1 MKIAVV
7 ILNWNGK
14 ELLEKFLP
22 SVVKFSTGA
31 DVYVIDNAS
40 TDDSI
45 AYLQKEFTD
54 IQVIRLDNN
63 YGYAGG
69 YNRGLPEID
78 ADIFALVNSDLEVTE
93 NWLQPI
99 IKEYTEHPETAIVQ
113 PKIKDYKNKKMF
125 EYAGA
130 AGGFIDMFGYPYCD
144 GRIMFKVEEDLGQ
157 YNRRKEIFWASGACL
172 FIRKKSFEQLQG
184 FDESFFAHQEEIDL
198 CWRAHH
204 QNIKAVYIPEST
216 VYHLGGASLSNQ
228 NPFKTYLNF
237 RNNLTMLLKNLPG
250 SLIVP
255 VIFTRLILDGLAGIV
270 FLLQAKPRHTWAIVK
285 AHFGFYKRIPESLRK
300 RPEKAYKNYYQ
311 TFSIFLKK

>member
-14 ELLEKFLP
+14 TLLEQFLP
-22 SVVKFSTGA
+22 SITSYSKPA
-31 DVYVIDNAS
+31 EIYVIDNAS
-40 TDDSI
+40 TDESI
-45 AYLQKEFTD
+45 SYLNENYPNIK
-54 IQVIRLDNN
+54 IVSLDQN

-69 YNRGLPEID
+69 YNRGLQQID

-99 IKEYTEHPETAIVQ
+99 IKELKENTKTAIIQ

-144 GRIMFKVEEDLGQ
+144 GRRLFDIEQDQGQ
-157 YNRRKEIFWASGACL
+157 YDINKQIFWASGACL
-172 FIRKKSFEQLQG
+172 ITRASVFNELSG
-184 FDESFFAHQEEIDL
+184 FDESFFAHQEEIDF

-204 QNIKAVYIPEST
+204 NSYEIKYIHNAT
-216 VYHLGGASLSNQ
+216 VYHLGGASLDNQ

-237 RNNLTMLLKNLPG
+237 RNNLLMLAKNLPT
-250 SLIVP
+250 SLLFPI
-255 VIFTRLILDGLAGIV
+255 IFIRLLLDGLAGVV
-270 FLLQAKPRHTWAIVK
+270 FMFQRKPKHTWAIIK
-285 AHFGFYKRIPESLRK
+285 AHFGFYKRLPDALGK
-300 RPEKAYKNYYQ
+300 RPKKTMKQYYQ
-311 TFSIFLKK
+311 RFSIFMK